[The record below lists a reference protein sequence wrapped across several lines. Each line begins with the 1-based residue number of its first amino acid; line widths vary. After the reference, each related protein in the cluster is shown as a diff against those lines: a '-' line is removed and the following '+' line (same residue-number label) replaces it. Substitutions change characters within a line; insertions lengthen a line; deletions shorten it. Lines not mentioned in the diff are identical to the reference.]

1 MFPPVGAAM
10 EGEDAMRG
18 WMKSGL
24 ALMMTALLCA
34 PVGAMA
40 QSAVVNNGSDPDSR
54 LNLRQE
60 AGTQSRS
67 LGSFYT
73 GTQVEVVADAGS
85 GWTQVTLGGSVNSVS
100 GYMSSQYLAG
110 EAAGVIDA
118 TRSMEVV
125 SPYGTQSVVLRSEA
139 SDSYDA
145 VAMLAVGASVQ
156 VIGVADGFY
165 YVQLDGEYVGC
176 LASDELK

>member
-60 AGTQSRS
+60 ASTQSRS

-165 YVQLDGEYVGC
+165 YVQLDGECVGY

>member
-60 AGTQSRS
+60 ASTQSRS

-73 GTQVEVVADAGS
+73 GTQVEVVEDTGD
-85 GWTQVTLGGSVNSVS
+85 GWAQVTLGGSVNSVS
-100 GYMSSQYLAG
+100 GYMSSQYLSQ
-110 EAAGVIDA
+110 EAALDA
-118 TRSMEVV
+118 TREMEVV

-139 SDSYDA
+139 SDSYEA
-145 VAMLAVGASVQ
+145 VAMLTVGESVR

-165 YVQLDGEYVGC
+165 YVQLDEECVGC

>member
-40 QSAVVNNGSDPDSR
+40 QSAVVNNGRDPDSR

-67 LGSFYT
+67 RGSFYT

-85 GWTQVTLGGSVNSVS
+85 GWAQVTLGGSVNSVS

-156 VIGVADGFY
+156 VIGVSDGFY
-165 YVQLDGEYVGC
+165 YVPLDGECVGC

>member
-10 EGEDAMRG
+10 EGADAMRG

-156 VIGVADGFY
+156 GIGVADGFY
-165 YVQLDGEYVGC
+165 SVQLDGECVGC

>member
-40 QSAVVNNGSDPDSR
+40 QCAVVNNGSDPDSR

-85 GWTQVTLGGSVNSVS
+85 GWAQVTLGGSVNSVS

-165 YVQLDGEYVGC
+165 YVQLDGECVVC

>member
-60 AGTQSRS
+60 ASTQSRS

-165 YVQLDGEYVGC
+165 YVQLDGECVGY
-176 LASDELK
+176 

>member
-1 MFPPVGAAM
+1 
-10 EGEDAMRG
+10 
-18 WMKSGL
+18 MKKKFLTML
-24 ALMMTALLCA
+24 ALTVMTVCLFAVSA
-34 PVGAMA
+34 FAMPGELMY
-40 QSAVVNNGSDPDSR
+40 VNNT
-54 LNLRQE
+54 N
-60 AGTQSRS
+60 GTGVNMRS
-67 LGSFYT
+67 GPGT
-73 GTQVEVVADAGS
+73 GYAIVATYPNGTEMYVVTADMGS

-165 YVQLDGEYVGC
+165 YVQLDGECVGC

>member
-1 MFPPVGAAM
+1 
-10 EGEDAMRG
+10 MRG

-60 AGTQSRS
+60 ASTQSRS

-125 SPYGTQSVVLRSEA
+125 SPYGTQSVVLRNQPSN
-139 SDSYDA
+139 SYDA
-145 VAMLAVGASVQ
+145 VTMLMVGETVT
-156 VIGVADGFY
+156 VIGVSGDFCF
-165 YVQLDGEYVGC
+165 VQTGDSSVGC
-176 LASDELK
+176 LAGNELK

>member
-40 QSAVVNNGSDPDSR
+40 QSAVVNNGSDLDSR

-165 YVQLDGEYVGC
+165 YVQLDGECVGC

>member
-60 AGTQSRS
+60 ASTQSRS

-165 YVQLDGEYVGC
+165 YVQLDGKCVGC